1 MTSAIDPSGNSSIN
15 PYEEGR
21 PWGNFRQFA
30 KDAPCTVKIITVN
43 PGAMLS
49 LQSHE
54 GRAEFWH
61 VLGGEGTVEIDGA
74 ISEARKGDE
83 YAIPQ
88 GAKHRLAASDGS
100 TLEILEIATGHFDEG
115 DIVRYEDKY
124 GRA

>member
-1 MTSAIDPSGNSSIN
+1 MTSSSGIDA
-15 PYEEGR
+15 YQEER
-21 PWGNFRQFA
+21 PWGNFRQFV

-61 VLGGEGTVEIDGA
+61 VLGGEGIVEIDGTK
-74 ISEARKGDE
+74 SDVRKGDE
-83 YAIPQ
+83 YSIPQ
-88 GAKHRLAASDGS
+88 GAKHRLGAAEGS
-100 TLEILEIATGHFDEG
+100 ALEVLEIATGHFDES
-115 DIVRYEDKY
+115 DIVRYEDRY